1 MAKAYKNKQE
11 QEAPNPR
18 PIFSNSYDYYID
30 YYSEEEENTFRI
42 IKDSWVNIS
51 RSNNLSQK
59 LTETELKLISLV
71 STLIK
76 RSPLGLAYFSLDYL
90 CAKLGITDRQ
100 LRTVRKNIN
109 HIFSSRWRKA
119 TRINGVLKKNVYV
132 FVYTL
137 QGMNLLGTSA
147 KYYKSIKLGTPLPTS
162 INKDEKYIN
171 NRSSKSNFYKNSDS
185 LVLAETSEYAKPQEV
200 RAKKECEANTTQTS
214 KIIPLKQH
222 KRVLNKRKKPTNAE
236 IKAKKAKF
244 LYFKQY
250 NKPKSLG
257 EHYPLSQE
265 DCAKLQITSG
275 RDFTLN
281 AMNEILLDMSRK
293 PKLQGHSFVSKAR
306 FMAYMATVYRYE
318 GRDAVK
324 TANSAFKLLTRA
336 TEAEIIQHTTQ
347 AERENYLNLV
357 EQQAITHRSDETQY
371 RAKLVGSLKPSQ
383 AYNFLSNLLSINK
396 VGGTFEV
403 IMAED
408 IELTEFSKKIILDQ
422 ANAIGAYYGVEKL
435 EFIRRS
441 IEPSL

>member
-1 MAKAYKNKQE
+1 MALQQE
-11 QEAPNPR
+11 HEVPIPR
-18 PIFSNSYDYYID
+18 PTFLNAYNHYLD
-30 YYSEEEENTFRI
+30 YYSEEEESTFCI
-42 IKDSWVNIS
+42 IKDAWTNIY
-51 RSNNLSQK
+51 RSNELSQK

-76 RSPLGLAYFSLDYL
+76 RSPLGIAYFSLDYL

-119 TRINGVLKKNVYV
+119 TLINGVLKKNVYV

-137 QGMNLLGTSA
+137 QGRNLLGTSV
-147 KYYKSIKLGTPLPTS
+147 KYYESIKLGSRLPTS

-171 NRSSKSNFYKNSDS
+171 NRSSKSNFYKNSDCF
-185 LVLAETSEYAKPQEV
+185 VLAERSEQAKPQKV
-200 RAKKECEANTTQTS
+200 IAKKECEENATQSS
-214 KIIPLKQH
+214 KIILLKQN
-222 KRVLNKRKKPTNAE
+222 KRASNKRKKPTNAE
-236 IKAKKAKF
+236 IKAKQAKF

-250 NKPKSLG
+250 DKPKNLG
-257 EHYPLSQE
+257 DHYPLRQE

-293 PKLQGHSFVSKAR
+293 AKLQGHSFVSKAR

-347 AERENYLNLV
+347 AERESYLNLV

-383 AYNFLSNLLSINK
+383 AYNFLSSLGTVRRVGEILELHMSQDVLFTDYSLERILSDANA
-396 VGGTFEV
+396 VGG
-403 IMAED
+403 
-408 IELTEFSKKIILDQ
+408 
-422 ANAIGAYYGVEKL
+422 YCGVEKL
-435 EFIRRS
+435 EI
-441 IEPSL
+441 IVKNDKEPSQL

>member
-1 MAKAYKNKQE
+1 MIALKQE
-11 QEAPNPR
+11 QKAPR
-18 PIFSNSYDYYID
+18 PTFPNAYNYYFD
-30 YYSEEEENTFRI
+30 YYSEEEEHTFRVT
-42 IKDSWVNIS
+42 KDTWEDIC
-51 RSNNLSQK
+51 RSNDPSCRLS
-59 LTETELKLISLV
+59 ETELKLISLV

-90 CAKLGITDRQ
+90 CTKLNITDRQ
-100 LRTVRKNIN
+100 LRTIRKNIN

-119 TRINGVLKKNVYV
+119 TLINGVLKKNVYV

-137 QGMNLLGTSA
+137 QGRNLLGTSV
-147 KYYKSIKLGTPLPTS
+147 KYYESVKLGSPLPTS

-171 NRSSKSNFYKNSDS
+171 NRSSKSNFHKNSDS
-185 LVLAETSEYAKPQEV
+185 LVLAETSKYDKPQEV
-200 RAKKECEANTTQTS
+200 RAKKECETNSTQSS

-222 KRVLNKRKKPTNAE
+222 KPVLNKRKKPTNAE
-236 IKAKKAKF
+236 IKAKQAKF

-250 NKPKSLG
+250 DKPKSLG
-257 EHYPLSQE
+257 DHYPLTTE
-265 DCAKLQITSG
+265 ECLELQNRSG
-275 RDFTLN
+275 RDFTQN

-293 PKLQGHSFVSKAR
+293 AKLQGHSFVSKAR

-324 TANSAFKLLTRA
+324 TANSGFKLLARA

-383 AYNFLSNLLSINK
+383 AYNFLSKLLSVNK
-396 VGGTFEV
+396 VEGTFELLIV
-403 IMAED
+403 ED
-408 IELTEFSKKIILDQ
+408 VELTEFSKKIILDQ